1 MDKLRRV
8 LNGEEDE
15 NESGLVGQIVEGS
28 TLSWGTRLKS
38 FVACFI
44 FGILCSILSRMA
56 HGRGYNRATSE
67 FSSKLPLVYTAWK
80 RTSPCSLPQKG
91 TVFLWLKN
99 GLILFAVFYTLG
111 NICALC
117 STCFLMGPLKQLK
130 RMFNPARAIA
140 TSVMLC
146 CLVCTLCSAF
156 WWKNKPLALLFCI
169 LQFLSLTWYSLSYIP
184 YARDMVKKCFTSCL
198 A

>member
-44 FGILCSILSRMA
+44 FGILCSIL
-56 HGRGYNRATSE
+56 
-67 FSSKLPLVYTAWK
+67 
-80 RTSPCSLPQKG
+80 G